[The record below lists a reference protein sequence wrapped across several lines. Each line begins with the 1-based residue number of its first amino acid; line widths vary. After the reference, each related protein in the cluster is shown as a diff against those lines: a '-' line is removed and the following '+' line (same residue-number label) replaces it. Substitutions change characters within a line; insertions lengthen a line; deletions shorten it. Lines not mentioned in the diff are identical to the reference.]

1 MEKSFIVTNSGL
13 TLDLAQVKCFKLNP
27 FSQID
32 IKNTLVVEFK
42 RRFEF
47 VLNPATG
54 KHEMLEINDTT
65 EIEFPDYETA
75 DLHRHEW
82 AEIWQDYLKS

>member
-1 MEKSFIVTNSGL
+1 M
-13 TLDLAQVKCFKLNP
+13 
-27 FSQID
+27 
-32 IKNTLVVEFK
+32 VEFK